1 MKLYVVFA
9 ILILFLTGCNNY
21 SGNQEESLGIKA
33 VSRNYSIT
41 PDNAY
46 NDLFLD
52 SARMERFIRQ
62 QQLNDTIAGIMR
74 SFYNARNYQ
83 YAWFDSKGLTEQALA
98 FRNLYDYTKDSGTKR
113 KNLDYTLD
121 KLATKQNLTVT
132 PSNPVTTKAELMLT
146 WRFINYT
153 EDVYNDSR
161 HISYVRNRFIPA
173 KKADAMHMAKLVLN
187 EKDRAGLNNEAYNLL
202 KQHLKKYVGI
212 AENGGWQQIPAI
224 KKKYKRG
231 SSDSV
236 IVYIKKRLHAT
247 GELPADDS
255 MALFDE
261 RLDSAVRSLQARY
274 GYKQD
279 GIITPELVKQ
289 LNISAEARVEQLLI
303 NMLRMRWIPD
313 EPKGKLIVVNI
324 PEFTLH
330 VKEGNKEV
338 FSMNIV
344 VGKEG
349 TNTVL
354 FAGELNQVV
363 FSPYWNIPES
373 IVTNEILPAMEE
385 DPDYLAK
392 NNMEVVKEEDD
403 IPVIRQLPGDKNQ
416 LGKVKFLFPNS
427 FNIYFHDTP
436 HKGIFEKDKRAY
448 SHGCIRLSEPEKL
461 AQYLLKD
468 HPDWTPEKIQE
479 AMNSGEEK
487 YVKVKDPV
495 PVLIYYYT
503 AWVDNTGTLQF
514 REDIYNRDKH
524 MAAKLFT
531 GKHSLARD
539 QLADVKG
546 IMLKM
551 PNTKALLANKKN
563 RFAEN

>member
-1 MKLYVVFA
+1 M
-9 ILILFLTGCNNY
+9 LILFLAGCTNNA
-21 SGNQEESLGIKA
+21 GNQEESRGIKA
-33 VSRNYSIT
+33 VSRNYSINA
-41 PDNAY
+41 DNAY

-52 SARMERFIRQ
+52 SARMERFIRE
-62 QQLNDTIAGIMR
+62 QQLNDTIAGMMR
-74 SFYNARNYQ
+74 NFYNARNFQ

-121 KLATKQNLTVT
+121 KLAARQNLTVT
-132 PSNPVTTKAELMLT
+132 PSNPVTAKAELMLT

-161 HISYVRNRFIPA
+161 HISFVRNRFIPA
-173 KKADAMHMAKLVLN
+173 RKTDPMHMARLVLN
-187 EKDRAGLNNEAYNLL
+187 EKDRAGINTAAYNLL
-202 KQHLKKYVGI
+202 KQHLKKYVNI

-224 KKKYKRG
+224 KKQYKKG
-231 SSDSV
+231 QSDSV
-236 IVYIKKRLHAT
+236 IVYIKKRLHVT
-247 GELPADDS
+247 GELPTADS
-255 MALFDE
+255 MTLFDE
-261 RLDSAVRSLQARY
+261 RLDSAVRALQASY
-274 GYKQD
+274 GYKPD
-279 GIITPELVKQ
+279 GIITPALVKQ
-289 LNISAEARVEQLLI
+289 LNIPAEARVEQLLI

-324 PEFTLH
+324 PEFTMH
-330 VKEGNKEV
+330 VKEGNKDV
-338 FSMNIV
+338 FSMDIV

-392 NNMEVVKEEDD
+392 NDMEIVKEEKD
-403 IPVIRQLPGDKNQ
+403 IPVIRQLPGNKNQ

-461 AQYLLKD
+461 AQYLLQD
-468 HPDWTPEKIQE
+468 HPDWTPESIQE

-514 REDIYNRDKH
+514 REDIYNRDKQ

-531 GKHSLARD
+531 GKHHFARE

-551 PNTKALLANKKN
+551 PDARELLSNN
-563 RFAEN
+563 RKQMR